1 MLEEINFYLE
11 ETKESM
17 EKAILHFEAEVSKIR
32 AGKASP
38 SMLDGIMVDYYGSQ
52 SPISQ
57 VANINSQDSKTLVI
71 KPWEKAMLEPIEKSI
86 LAANL
91 GVTPQNDGDF
101 IRIILPPLTEE
112 RRLIL
117 IKQIKNEG
125 EKGKISIRSVRKESN
140 EYIKKLS
147 NDGASEDEI
156 RTGEDQIQ
164 KITNSY
170 IEKIDNIIGIK
181 EKELITI

>member
-1 MLEEINFYLE
+1 MPGYDINDLKRRMDSAIDVLKKEFSGIRSGRANVNFLEPVSVNAYGQTMKLRDLSTVSAPEARMINIQVWD
-11 ETKESM
+11 SANVSVV
-17 EKAILHFEAEVSKIR
+17 EKAIHEADL
-32 AGKASP
+32 GLNP
-38 SMLDGIMVDYYGSQ
+38 Q
-52 SPISQ
+52 
-57 VANINSQDSKTLVI
+57 
-71 KPWEKAMLEPIEKSI
+71 IEGQI
-86 LAANL
+86 
-91 GVTPQNDGDF
+91 
-101 IRIILPPLTEE
+101 IRIILPELTEE

-125 EKGKISIRSVRKESN
+125 EKGKISIRSSRKESN

-170 IEKIDNIIGIK
+170 IKKIDNIIDIK

>member
-1 MLEEINFYLE
+1 MML
-11 ETKESM
+11 
-17 EKAILHFEAEVSKIR
+17 
-32 AGKASP
+32 
-38 SMLDGIMVDYYGSQ
+38 
-52 SPISQ
+52 
-57 VANINSQDSKTLVI
+57 TLC
-71 KPWEKAMLEPIEKSI
+71 
-86 LAANL
+86 
-91 GVTPQNDGDF
+91 
-101 IRIILPPLTEE
+101 
-112 RRLIL
+112 

-125 EKGKISIRSVRKESN
+125 EKGKISIRSSRKESN

-170 IEKIDNIIGIK
+170 IENIDNIIDIK